1 MFDRLK
7 HWILQ
12 RLDLPRISHRAD
24 TAADA
29 VVHLEATVARLDAT
43 AGVPPKEELAALQS
57 EIGALRRW
65 RRIEQTTVWAAT
77 APLVA
82 TPRISVVMPTRNRA
96 SRVLTAI
103 ASVEAQTYAAW
114 ELVVVD
120 DGSTDETPAV
130 LSARA
135 ADEPR
140 ITVIRTDGVGA
151 AAARNVGLA
160 AATGD
165 WITFL
170 DDDNTMHAGW
180 LRAVAEYVGRTPG
193 CTALYGA
200 QLRDDVRGGDTVPW
214 LLFDDEPSLECLVL
228 DNTVDL
234 GVLAV
239 RAGHPELRFDEELTI
254 YIDWELVVRLFRHA
268 PLHPVPVLAS
278 TYTSTSPTRITDQHG
293 DESLAAMRRRLA
305 P

>member
-7 HWILQ
+7 HRFLQ
-12 RLDLPRISHRAD
+12 RLDLPRIARRAD

-29 VVHLEATVARLDAT
+29 VVHLEPAVARLDANVGT
-43 AGVPPKEELAALQS
+43 ALDELASLRA

-65 RRIEQTTVWAAT
+65 QRIEQTTVWAAT
-77 APLVA
+77 APLVTA
-82 TPRISVVMPTRNRA
+82 PRISVVMPTRDR
-96 SRVLTAI
+96 SSQVVTAI
-103 ASVEAQTYAAW
+103 ASVVDQTYGSW

-120 DGSTDETPAV
+120 DGSSDATPEV
-130 LSARA
+130 LAGRA
-135 ADEPR
+135 SDEPR
-140 ITVIRTDGVGA
+140 ITVTRTDGIGA

-165 WITFL
+165 WIAFL
-170 DDDNTMHAGW
+170 DDDNVMHTGW
-180 LRAVAEYVGRTPG
+180 LRAVAEYVARTPG

-214 LLFDDEPSLECLVL
+214 LLFDDAPSLERLVL
-228 DNTVDL
+228 DNTIDL

-239 RAGHPELRFDEELTI
+239 RSGHPQLRFDEELTI
-254 YIDWELVVRLFRHA
+254 YIDWDLVVRLFRHA

-278 TYTSTSPTRITDQHG
+278 SYTSTSPARITDQHG
-293 DESLAAMRRRLA
+293 DETLAAMRRRLA

>member
-12 RLDLPRISHRAD
+12 RLDLPRIARRAD

-29 VVHLEATVARLDAT
+29 VVHLGSTVTRLDSQAQVT
-43 AGVPPKEELAALQS
+43 TEEVASLRA
-57 EIGALRRW
+57 EVVALRRW
-65 RRIEQTTVWAAT
+65 ARIEQTTVWAAT

-82 TPRISVVMPTRNRA
+82 APRISVVMPTRNRA
-96 SRVLTAI
+96 SQMVTAI
-103 ASVEAQTYAAW
+103 ASVEAQTYANW

-130 LSARA
+130 LAARA
-135 ADEPR
+135 ADDPR
-140 ITVIRTDGVGA
+140 ITVTRTDGVGA

-165 WITFL
+165 WVAFL
-170 DDDNTMHAGW
+170 DDDNVMHPGW
-180 LRAVAEYVGRTPG
+180 LRAVAEYVGRTPD
-193 CTALYGA
+193 CSALYGA

-214 LLFDDEPSLECLVL
+214 LLFDDEPSLERLVL
-228 DNTVDL
+228 DNSIDL
-234 GVLAV
+234 GVLAI
-239 RAGHPELRFDEELTI
+239 RAGHPELHFDEELTV

-278 TYTSTSPTRITDQHG
+278 SYTSTSPTRITDQHG
-293 DESLAAMRRRLA
+293 DETLAAMRRRLA

>member
-7 HWILQ
+7 QRILQ
-12 RLDLPRISHRAD
+12 RLDLPRIAHRAD

-29 VVHLEATVARLDAT
+29 VVHLESSVADLATESEVTDAEIT
-43 AGVPPKEELAALQS
+43 SLRTDVDAL
-57 EIGALRRW
+57 LRW
-65 RRIEQTTVWAAT
+65 SRIEQTTVWAAT
-77 APLVA
+77 APLVVA
-82 TPRISVVMPTRNRA
+82 PRISVVMPTRNR
-96 SRVLTAI
+96 STRVTTAI
-103 ASVEAQTYAAW
+103 ASVEAQTYASW
-114 ELVVVD
+114 ELVIVD

-130 LSARA
+130 LAARA

-140 ITVIRTDGVGA
+140 ITVTRTEGVGA

-165 WITFL
+165 WVAFL
-170 DDDNTMHAGW
+170 DDDNMMHAGW
-180 LRAVAEYVGRTPG
+180 LRAVAEYVGRTPD

-214 LLFDDEPSLECLVL
+214 LLFDDEPSLERLVL
-228 DNTVDL
+228 NNTIDL

-239 RAGHPELRFDEELTI
+239 RAGHPELRFDEELTV

-268 PLHPVPVLAS
+268 PVHPVPVLAS
-278 TYTSTSPTRITDQHG
+278 SYTSTSPTRITDQHG
-293 DESLAAMRRRLA
+293 DEALAAMRRRLA